1 MSFPQPVAPRS
12 RWWPALIGSAC
23 LLVLLMAA
31 IGVVAAEKTGRR
43 GGGPGAG
50 PSQSAL
56 IDPCLVGTWR
66 TVNEHQELDV
76 ADYGTVGV
84 DGHDVVVRVDPDGS
98 VTQDYGS
105 AAPYTTTTGGHRLQI
120 TVAGTVRGT
129 IRTSDDM
136 ITFQGMSADGTV
148 SATVDGTAVTTVPLQ
163 AGSAPVHY
171 GCSGNTVT
179 EMGAHNYSVT
189 LTRVSA

>member
-1 MSFPQPVAPRS
+1 MTAPRPAAARS
-12 RWWPALIGSAC
+12 PWWPALIGSGC
-23 LLVLLMAA
+23 LLLVLMAA
-31 IGVVAAEKTGRR
+31 IGVVAAHKTGHH
-43 GGGPGAG
+43 GTGPGAG
-50 PSQSAL
+50 SSPSAL
-56 IDPCLVGTWR
+56 IDPCLVGTWQS
-66 TVNEHQELDV
+66 VNEHQELDV
-76 ADYGTVGV
+76 ADYGSVGV
-84 DGHDVVVRVDPDGS
+84 DGHGVVVHVDPDGS
-98 VTQDYGS
+98 VRQEYGS

-148 SATVDGTAVTTVPLQ
+148 TATVDGTAVTTVPLQ